1 MDVSIARERISA
13 IVKPDSITA
22 AQGDF
27 LATHVPI
34 KRLRLLHKFEL
45 TPTGGTECTEESVYE
60 EFVRNPENRHQFI
73 VVYGQSG
80 TGKSHLI
87 RWFEAR
93 FRAQM
98 PEDEVVLFVRRSD
111 NTLKGTIRQLLAMPE
126 VQEIANREAYDRLT
140 KAVVTEDEEKLKGRI
155 YHDFI
160 NEIEHDDGSRDVC
173 LNRIKQKRLTV
184 FLSNDIVRAHLMV
197 EDGPIARIYAKV
209 AANTAVDRET
219 VAQFVPEDFVLP
231 MNLCED
237 IEASGADAK
246 ALRMMQALMADEGGA
261 EEARHTAAYM
271 NCFVNDVIQRCA
283 GIEAGDFRDIFQDIR
298 RELYRLG
305 KRLTLFI
312 EDVTSFTGV
321 DNALLD
327 ALIVEH
333 TGMNAGEHLCRISA
347 IIGTTGNYLQ
357 HNFRDNHK
365 DRITQF
371 VYIPSDAFDEEGLC
385 EFVGRYL
392 NAMSLQE
399 SVISAWQESGAQAE
413 DYPLHAVKEGSLW
426 EFVPIA
432 ADKSLCLYPFTR
444 NSIRHLYQS
453 ALKKN
458 QQTPRYIIRDMIEP
472 VVMDL
477 LMNHAHF
484 PSTDY
489 GMAHVNHELRYLV
502 QNIVHD
508 EEEAARLLR
517 FLTIWGDGR
526 QERQTR
532 DGVQYIAGL
541 RREMFEEFGLP
552 VDQLLATEAISVAPA
567 PSAEHPAAPAP
578 APVTTPAAIPA
589 DKEERVRQAEAA
601 LERWRREGVID
612 ISATGGVSGTLRAAR
627 EAMEKY
633 LLSAI
638 NWQTAGIPQDNVNK
652 IKDSSVRLVGLE
664 HQTKERTPALYTLSA
679 SMESVNVMG
688 VFVRWHV
695 YGAQSWN
702 YAGADFDA
710 YLVTA
715 WTARMRDA
723 LTACVREN
731 AMHGASYI
739 EAAIAAEIHRL
750 ILSGSLR
757 EKNLKRM
764 TVQQLFDPKPPKSGQ
779 NSHTKAWNDLSTL
792 LARGR
797 ADEVNRKT
805 VQQYFNIPQGDGGSS
820 LLVLDE
826 PQLRSVFGKLLKAR
840 LRLPEEAFEAQ
851 DAVRR
856 RRDVFAYLKEIL
868 ARRDQVAEDENKQ
881 AQAALDEICGT
892 LGMEVADIDE
902 DDILALAGKAKEFYT
917 ESNKTQLPIG
927 FGNLEPVRKRAKQIA
942 KALHDIAA
950 VQGEEDS
957 LALLMVFSS
966 DPVAAL
972 EPLRELLRRLKSDL
986 QKAEET
992 VGKRNAALGGTD
1004 DADAPTARY
1013 AEEIGWLD
1021 GCKILLEMEV
1031 QA

>member
-27 LATHVPI
+27 FATHVPI
-34 KRLRLLHKFEL
+34 KRLRLLNKFEL

-73 VVYGQSG
+73 AVYGQSG

-184 FLSNDIVRAHLMV
+184 FLSNDIVRAHLMA

-246 ALRMMQALMADEGGA
+246 ALRMMQALMVDEGGA

-298 RELYRLG
+298 RELHRLG

-371 VYIPSDAFDEEGLC
+371 IYIPSDAFDEEGLC

-413 DYPLHAVKEGSLW
+413 DYPLHAVKEGAAW

-432 ADKSLCLYPFTR
+432 AGKSLCLYPFTK
-444 NSIRHLYQS
+444 NSIRHLYS
-453 ALKKN
+453 HALKKN

-477 LMNHAHF
+477 LMNREHF

-489 GMAHVNHELRYLV
+489 GMVHVDHALRYLV
-502 QNIVHD
+502 QNIVQD

-541 RREMFEEFGLP
+541 RREMFKEFKLP
-552 VDQLLATEAISVAPA
+552 VDQLLATEAISATPAPA
-567 PSAEHPAAPAP
+567 VQPTAAPAP
-578 APVTTPAAIPA
+578 APAVTHAAIPA
-589 DKEERVRQAEAA
+589 EKEERGRQAEAA

-664 HQTKERTPALYTLSA
+664 HQTKERTPALYTLPA

-688 VFVRWHV
+688 AFVRWHV
-695 YGAQSWN
+695 YGGQSWN

-715 WTARMRDA
+715 WTAHTRDA
-723 LTACVREN
+723 LIACVREN

-750 ILSGSLR
+750 ILSGSLC

-764 TVQQLFDPKPPKSGQ
+764 TVQQLFDPKPPRSGQ
-779 NSHTKAWNDLSTL
+779 NSHTKAWNDLGAL
-792 LARGR
+792 IARGG

-805 VQQYFNIPQGDGGSS
+805 VRQYFNLPQGDGGS

-840 LRLPEEAFEAQ
+840 LSLPDTSFEAE
-851 DAVRR
+851 DPVRR
-856 RRDVFAYLKEIL
+856 RRDVFGYLKDIL
-868 ARRDQVAEDENKQ
+868 DRRDHVAEAEKTQ
-881 AQAALDEICGT
+881 AQTVLDEICGT
-892 LGMEVADIDE
+892 LGMEANDIDE
-902 DDILALAGKAKEFYT
+902 DDILALADKAKEFYT

-942 KALHDIAA
+942 KALHNIAA

-957 LALLMVFSS
+957 LALLMAFSS

-992 VGKRNAALGGTD
+992 MKKRNAALGGTD

-1021 GCKILLEMEV
+1021 GCMILLETEV

>member
-34 KRLRLLHKFEL
+34 KRLRLLNKFEL

-73 VVYGQSG
+73 AVYGQSG

-173 LNRIKQKRLTV
+173 LKRIKQKRLTV
-184 FLSNDIVRAHLMV
+184 FLSNDIVRAHLMA

-246 ALRMMQALMADEGGA
+246 ALHMMQALMVDEGGA

-298 RELYRLG
+298 RELHRLG

-385 EFVGRYL
+385 EL
-392 NAMSLQE
+392 S
-399 SVISAWQESGAQAE
+399 
-413 DYPLHAVKEGSLW
+413 D
-426 EFVPIA
+426 
-432 ADKSLCLYPFTR
+432 
-444 NSIRHLYQS
+444 
-453 ALKKN
+453 
-458 QQTPRYIIRDMIEP
+458 
-472 VVMDL
+472 
-477 LMNHAHF
+477 
-484 PSTDY
+484 
-489 GMAHVNHELRYLV
+489 
-502 QNIVHD
+502 
-508 EEEAARLLR
+508 
-517 FLTIWGDGR
+517 
-526 QERQTR
+526 
-532 DGVQYIAGL
+532 
-541 RREMFEEFGLP
+541 
-552 VDQLLATEAISVAPA
+552 AISTRCPCRN
-567 PSAEHPAAPAP
+567 P
-578 APVTTPAAIPA
+578 
-589 DKEERVRQAEAA
+589 
-601 LERWRREGVID
+601 
-612 ISATGGVSGTLRAAR
+612 
-627 EAMEKY
+627 
-633 LLSAI
+633 
-638 NWQTAGIPQDNVNK
+638 
-652 IKDSSVRLVGLE
+652 
-664 HQTKERTPALYTLSA
+664 
-679 SMESVNVMG
+679 
-688 VFVRWHV
+688 
-695 YGAQSWN
+695 
-702 YAGADFDA
+702 
-710 YLVTA
+710 
-715 WTARMRDA
+715 
-723 LTACVREN
+723 
-731 AMHGASYI
+731 
-739 EAAIAAEIHRL
+739 
-750 ILSGSLR
+750 
-757 EKNLKRM
+757 
-764 TVQQLFDPKPPKSGQ
+764 
-779 NSHTKAWNDLSTL
+779 
-792 LARGR
+792 
-797 ADEVNRKT
+797 
-805 VQQYFNIPQGDGGSS
+805 SS
-820 LLVLDE
+820 LHG
-826 PQLRSVFGKLLKAR
+826 RNRAH
-840 LRLPEEAFEAQ
+840 
-851 DAVRR
+851 RR
-856 RRDVFAYLKEIL
+856 RTIRCT
-868 ARRDQVAEDENKQ
+868 R
-881 AQAALDEICGT
+881 
-892 LGMEVADIDE
+892 
-902 DDILALAGKAKEFYT
+902 
-917 ESNKTQLPIG
+917 
-927 FGNLEPVRKRAKQIA
+927 
-942 KALHDIAA
+942 
-950 VQGEEDS
+950 
-957 LALLMVFSS
+957 
-966 DPVAAL
+966 
-972 EPLRELLRRLKSDL
+972 
-986 QKAEET
+986 
-992 VGKRNAALGGTD
+992 
-1004 DADAPTARY
+1004 
-1013 AEEIGWLD
+1013 
-1021 GCKILLEMEV
+1021 
-1031 QA
+1031 

>member
-1 MDVSIARERISA
+1 M
-13 IVKPDSITA
+13 
-22 AQGDF
+22 
-27 LATHVPI
+27 
-34 KRLRLLHKFEL
+34 
-45 TPTGGTECTEESVYE
+45 
-60 EFVRNPENRHQFI
+60 
-73 VVYGQSG
+73 
-80 TGKSHLI
+80 
-87 RWFEAR
+87 
-93 FRAQM
+93 
-98 PEDEVVLFVRRSD
+98 
-111 NTLKGTIRQLLAMPE
+111 
-126 VQEIANREAYDRLT
+126 
-140 KAVVTEDEEKLKGRI
+140 
-155 YHDFI
+155 
-160 NEIEHDDGSRDVC
+160 
-173 LNRIKQKRLTV
+173 
-184 FLSNDIVRAHLMV
+184 
-197 EDGPIARIYAKV
+197 
-209 AANTAVDRET
+209 
-219 VAQFVPEDFVLP
+219 
-231 MNLCED
+231 
-237 IEASGADAK
+237 
-246 ALRMMQALMADEGGA
+246 
-261 EEARHTAAYM
+261 
-271 NCFVNDVIQRCA
+271 
-283 GIEAGDFRDIFQDIR
+283 
-298 RELYRLG
+298 
-305 KRLTLFI
+305 
-312 EDVTSFTGV
+312 
-321 DNALLD
+321 
-327 ALIVEH
+327 
-333 TGMNAGEHLCRISA
+333 
-347 IIGTTGNYLQ
+347 Q

-413 DYPLHAVKEGSLW
+413 DYPLHAVKEGAAW

-432 ADKSLCLYPFTR
+432 AGKSLCLYPFTR
-444 NSIRHLYQS
+444 NSIRHLYS
-453 ALKKN
+453 HALKKN

-477 LMNHAHF
+477 LMNREHF

-489 GMAHVNHELRYLV
+489 GMVHVDHALRYLV
-502 QNIVHD
+502 QNIVQD

-541 RREMFEEFGLP
+541 RREMFKEFALP
-552 VDQLLATEAISVAPA
+552 VDQLLATEAISAAPA
-567 PSAEHPAAPAP
+567 PAVQPTAAPAP
-578 APVTTPAAIPA
+578 APAVTHAAIPA
-589 DKEERVRQAEAA
+589 EKEERGRQAEAA

-664 HQTKERTPALYTLSA
+664 HQTKERTPALYTLPA

-688 VFVRWHV
+688 AFVRWHV

-723 LTACVREN
+723 LIACVREN

-750 ILSGSLR
+750 ILSGSLC
-757 EKNLKRM
+757 EKSLKRM
-764 TVQQLFDPKPPKSGQ
+764 TVQQLFDPKPPRSGQ
-779 NSHTKAWNDLSTL
+779 NSHTKAWNDLGAL
-792 LARGR
+792 IARGG

-805 VQQYFNIPQGDGGSS
+805 VRQYFNLPQGDGGS

-826 PQLRSVFGKLLKAR
+826 PQLRSLFGKLLKAR
-840 LRLPEEAFEAQ
+840 LSLPDTSFEAE
-851 DAVRR
+851 DPVRR
-856 RRDVFAYLKEIL
+856 RRDVFGYLKDIL
-868 ARRDQVAEDENKQ
+868 DRRDHVAEAEKTQ
-881 AQAALDEICGT
+881 AQTVLDEICGT
-892 LGMEVADIDE
+892 LGMEANDIDE
-902 DDILALAGKAKEFYT
+902 DDILALADKAKEFYT

-927 FGNLEPVRKRAKQIA
+927 FGNLEPVQKRAKQIA
-942 KALHDIAA
+942 KALHNIAA

-957 LALLMVFSS
+957 LALLMAFSS

-992 VGKRNAALGGTD
+992 MKKRNAALGGTD

-1021 GCKILLEMEV
+1021 GCMILLETEV